1 MKKLLLLT
9 LCMLLV
15 VCSPI
20 LGQTSSGDNTLESTL
35 QNIAGDAAKGY
46 VSPIVSGFGSDLNG
60 GWFHK
65 SPSSKMFG
73 FDLEFGV
80 IAMGTTFKDE
90 NKTFSS
96 TGNFSFNFTQ
106 AKALVPASVIPN
118 SATISGV
125 TVTLTTQQKDDIR
138 NQIASQ
144 LAQASFNVTI
154 GGPTVIGAKTDSVR
168 VGFSGLNQTFN
179 VTNIAGVSGA
189 NAAIPVALAATSTVL
204 PISGYLENLSLL
216 PLAAPQLSIG
226 TIVGTQATFR
236 YLPEVQLDPKIG
248 KFKYFGWGLQHNPGI
263 WFPNPLPINLCASFF
278 TQKLEVGTIFSTT
291 ATAYGINVSKTFGPG
306 ALNITPYAGF
316 MLEKS
321 TMTFTY
327 TSQVDIG
334 AGQTRPVTVNFDLDG
349 ENTSR
354 ITLGLSL
361 KLLFININADYNIA
375 KYNSF
380 TGGVMFII

>member
-1 MKKLLLLT
+1 MF
-9 LCMLLV
+9 CMLLV
-15 VCSPI
+15 VCSPM
-20 LGQTSSGDNTLESTL
+20 LAQTSGGSNTFEGTL

-46 VSPIVSGFGSDLNG
+46 VAPIVSGFGSDLNG

-65 SPSSKMFG
+65 SPSAKMFG
-73 FDLEFGV
+73 FDLEFGL

-96 TGNFSFNFTQ
+96 SGSFSFNYSMAQ
-106 AKALVPASVIPN
+106 GLVPAAVIPN

-125 TVTLTTQQKDDIR
+125 TVVLTPQQKDDIR

-144 LAQASFNVTI
+144 LAQATFNVTI
-154 GGPTVIGAKTDSVR
+154 GGPTIIGATTDSVR

-189 NAAIPVALAATSTVL
+189 NAAIPVVLPSTSTVL

-216 PLAAPQLSIG
+216 PLGAPQLSLG
-226 TIVGTQATFR
+226 TIVGTQVTFR
-236 YLPEVQLDPKIG
+236 YLPEYELDAKMG

-263 WFPNPLPINLCASFF
+263 WFPNPLPINICASFF
-278 TQKLEVGTIFSTT
+278 TQKLDLGTVFSTT
-291 ATAYGINVSKTFGPG
+291 ATAYGINISKTFGPG

-316 MLEKS
+316 MLESSK
-321 TMTFTY
+321 MTFTY

-334 AGQTRPVTVNFDLDG
+334 PGQSRPVTVNFELEG

-375 KYNSF
+375 KYNSL